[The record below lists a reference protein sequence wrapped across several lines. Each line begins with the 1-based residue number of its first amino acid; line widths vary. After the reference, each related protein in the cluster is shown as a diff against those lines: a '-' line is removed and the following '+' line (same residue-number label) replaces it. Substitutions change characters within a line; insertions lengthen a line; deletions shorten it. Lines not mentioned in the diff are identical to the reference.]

1 MYRVMI
7 IDDEQSARNLLKISV
22 NWSELSMEIAGEASS
37 GIEAINIIDEV
48 RPHIAFVDISMP
60 FMDGIEFTKIA
71 TERYPELIIIIL
83 TAFDDF
89 EYARQCV
96 RLPVFDYMLKPI
108 VREDIRENLARVKA
122 LLDEKH
128 ISDDN
133 EPQLINENE
142 ESSIEQIK
150 KYINSHYDDSSLNL
164 TAVAQEFCFSS
175 SYLSR
180 KFKQETGVNFIEYL
194 TACRMKKAMEVAATG
209 QKMFNAAQAV
219 GIPDPNYFGKCFKK
233 HTGKSYSEYQA
244 ELK

>member
-128 ISDDN
+128 ISEDN
-133 EPQLINENE
+133 EPLLINENE